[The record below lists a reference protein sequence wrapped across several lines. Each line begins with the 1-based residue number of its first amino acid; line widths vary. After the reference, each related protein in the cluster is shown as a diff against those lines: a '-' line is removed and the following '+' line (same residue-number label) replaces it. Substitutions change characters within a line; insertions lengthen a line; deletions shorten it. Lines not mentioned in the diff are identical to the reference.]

1 MDALRG
7 GQVEHTEEQLAAFKA
22 EFATRRRRQIAVAVV
37 LGLGALL
44 LVVMPGRQSLDRM
57 PGILLLFGA
66 MAAIL
71 VFTLQNWRCPACG
84 RYLGRG
90 ANPSFCPRCGVALR

>member
-1 MDALRG
+1 MEYTR
-7 GQVEHTEEQLAAFKA
+7 EQLSAFQA
-22 EFATRRRRQIAVAVV
+22 DFAVRKRRQIAVAVV
-37 LGLGALL
+37 IALGAVLL
-44 LVVMPGRQSLDRM
+44 MILPAQPALGRM
-57 PGILLLFGA
+57 PGILLPFAA

-90 ANPSFCPRCGVALR
+90 SNPAFCPRCGVPLR

>member
-1 MDALRG
+1 
-7 GQVEHTEEQLAAFKA
+7 VEYTQEQLSGFKA

-37 LGLGALL
+37 IGLGAILL
-44 LVVMPGRQSLDRM
+44 LIMPDRQAVNRA
-57 PGILLLFGA
+57 PGILLLFAA
-66 MAAIL
+66 MGAIL
-71 VFTLQNWRCPACG
+71 VFTFQNWRCPACG